1 MKKNLIT
8 SGIIVL
14 VIIIALIVFNKLAFK
29 KEKES
34 IYAEV
39 KSGLFEVTVAN
50 AGELLAEK
58 SYDVKGPEIDE
69 TPDFGG
75 GRSRGGMGRGGNL
88 RAADFKIQD
97 IVPEGTIV
105 KTGDYIAQLDRT
117 NYDNSLKD
125 EQTNLSTYQ
134 TQLEVKMLDTAVTLS
149 GLRDNMKNQ
158 TYTVEEARIT
168 LDQLKYEPPTTI
180 RQAQI
185 SLDRAQRTLEQM
197 RKAYNLHLAQASADM
212 KTAKRLVSDETE
224 LISSLQEFL
233 GKFTIKAPSPGIV
246 IYKTD
251 WVGTKRKAG
260 STVNPFDRIVAT
272 LPDLS
277 TMLSKMYVSEIE
289 VNKIKV
295 GQRVDITV
303 DAIPGKVITGTVN
316 SIANIGEQLP
326 NSDAKMF
333 EVQIK
338 IDSPDSQLRPE
349 MTTWNKI
356 IIRSYPDAVYIP
368 TECVQAGEDSIPF
381 VYKKNHTKQIVV
393 PGDMNDKNIIIKKG
407 LEPGTQI
414 YLVPPGEASR
424 FKLVGK
430 NLIAEIRK

>member
-75 GRSRGGMGRGGNL
+75 GRSRGGMSRGGNL

-105 KTGDYIAQLDRT
+105 KTDDYIAQLDRT

-168 LDQLKYEPPTTI
+168 LDQSKYEPPTTI

-251 WVGTKRKAG
+251 WGGTKRKAG
-260 STVNPFDRIVAT
+260 TTVNPFDRIVAT